1 MMKNQTTYTVRVQRE
16 LLEWVDISVK
26 APTPQEAERI
36 AKRQALK
43 ATAWQRVQTARP
55 FRTRIVVPPSVQ
67 KA

>member
-16 LLEWVDISVK
+16 FLEWVDISVK

-43 ATAWQRVQTARP
+43 ATTWQRVQTARP
-55 FRTRIVVPPSVQ
+55 FRTRIVLPPSDQ
-67 KA
+67 GA